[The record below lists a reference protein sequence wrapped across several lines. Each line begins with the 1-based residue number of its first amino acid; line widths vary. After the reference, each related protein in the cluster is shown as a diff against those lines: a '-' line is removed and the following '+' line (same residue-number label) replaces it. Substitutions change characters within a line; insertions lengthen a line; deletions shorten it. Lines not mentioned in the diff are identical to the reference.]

1 MYDDTLWIDGEGRR
15 NHWKGRVCKVY
26 SKVGQDWKMT
36 NAHRRL
42 GLRNEG
48 LVRETEVAFRRIV
61 EILGRHMTR
70 RGGGH
75 R

>member
-1 MYDDTLWIDGEGRR
+1 MDNVRSEIEEIVNRETRAWDTQDVDLLMTVDD
-15 NHWKGRVCKVY
+15 Y
-26 SKVGQDWKMT
+26 
-36 NAHRRL
+36 AHRRL
-42 GLRNEG
+42 GLRIEG

-70 RGGGH
+70 RGSGH